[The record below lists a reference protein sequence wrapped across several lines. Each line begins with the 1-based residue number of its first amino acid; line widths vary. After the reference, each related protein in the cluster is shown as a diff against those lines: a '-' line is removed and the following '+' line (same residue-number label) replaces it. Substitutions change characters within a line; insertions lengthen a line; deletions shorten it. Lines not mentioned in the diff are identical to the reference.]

1 MRGTTDARQISLM
14 PPDAASLLHL
24 VRENLR
30 LLAYL
35 AGRYEVS
42 GLSATTERPT
52 VRNPADVAAYLGT
65 ELSDLAQEQLRVV
78 LLDGGNRILA
88 TCLVYQGGLNSTVIR
103 LGDCFREAVAH
114 GAAAMV
120 LVHNHPSGDPTPSP
134 EDIRL
139 TAEAAQAGDL
149 LGVELLD
156 HVVIGGSD
164 HVSLRE
170 RGLYSPDA
178 RPDPRSDRLDR
189 QTESADRAQITEVAD
204 A

>member
-1 MRGTTDARQISLM
+1 M

-42 GLSATTERPT
+42 GLSATTEPPT

-78 LLDGGNRILA
+78 LLDGGNRVLA

-103 LGDCFREAVAH
+103 LGDCFREAVAQ
-114 GAAAMV
+114 GAAAVV

-139 TAEAAQAGDL
+139 TADAAQAGDL

-170 RGLYSPDA
+170 RGLYSPNT
-178 RPDPRSDRLDR
+178 RPDPRSDRQDR
-189 QTESADRAQITEVAD
+189 QAESADCAQIPEVAD